1 MHGNREI
8 FTVFSGGGVG
18 AEGMATKNKNQ
29 RGLEIRIKRSQ
40 FVFSVTH
47 LAFNL
52 AYLGTK
58 LL

>member
-18 AEGMATKNKNQ
+18 AEGMSTKNKNQ
-29 RGLEIRIKRSQ
+29 RGLETNIKRSQ
-40 FVFSVTH
+40 FAFSVTY
-47 LAFNL
+47 LAFIL